1 MVSRHD
7 FCVNLPVEFM
17 AQVSVALQL
26 LTGFSTH
33 KIYRKFLIIKF
44 VPWLAYKQNLW
55 LPWGEVAGISFPPV
69 FQVQS
74 CVFPL

>member
-7 FCVNLPVEFM
+7 FCVNLPVPFM

-44 VPWLAYKQNLW
+44 VLWLAYKRNLW
-55 LPWGEVAGISFPPV
+55 LPWREIAGISFLLV
-69 FQVQS
+69 F
-74 CVFPL
+74 